1 MDSKKCGHLS
11 IFCGPMWSSKSTE
24 LAAKI
29 SKYADLGMKCLF
41 INHAFDD
48 RTDSK
53 DTVDDGNFSR
63 HGTSSFQLSS
73 KICKIKTPNLS
84 LLDVSEYDAIAI
96 DECQF
101 FDMDLLEEVPLWVN
115 IHHKVVLCAGLDGD
129 AECNKFGYLLDLIPY
144 ADKVQK
150 LRAKCT
156 VCLEELRK
164 TDFRGIGAIKAKAP
178 FSARIV
184 ETSLTSQVQVG
195 GSESYTSMCRYH
207 HQQHLQ
213 SS

>member
-1 MDSKKCGHLS
+1 MYTKKCGHLS
-11 IFCGPMWSSKSTE
+11 ILCGPMWSSKSTE

-53 DTVDDGNFSR
+53 DTTDDGKFSR

-73 KICKIKTPNLS
+73 KIYKIKTSDLS
-84 LLDVSEYDAIAI
+84 RITISEYDAIAI

-101 FDMDLLEEVPLWVN
+101 FGMDLLEEVPKWVN
-115 IHHKVVLCAGLDGD
+115 IYHKVVLCAGLDGD
-129 AECNKFGYLLDLIPY
+129 AECKKFGYLLDLIPY

-164 TDFRGIGAIKAKAP
+164 TDFRGVGAIKAKAP

-184 ETSLTSQVQVG
+184 ETTLTGQVQVG
-195 GSESYTSMCRYH
+195 GSETYTSMCRYH
-207 HQQHLQ
+207 HQQHIQ